1 MVVTAYGI
9 KRSKQSLGYAI
20 GGKAAGIDVLKQEE
34 LLKKITMVKARK
46 NFNETA
52 FFYPQLRTDRKGKVS
67 FNFTIP
73 EALTKWKL
81 QLLAHTKKLQ
91 AASKSLTTITQKEL
105 MVTPN
110 APRFLR
116 QGDSITFSAKISN
129 LTNNELKGI
138 AQLQLTD
145 AITNKEIDIDLNNIQ
160 KTKKFYY

>member
-105 MVTPN
+105 TN
-110 APRFLR
+110 FFTEN
-116 QGDSITFSAKISN
+116 ITEEKMFDKPLEFYRKNSPEHEKIKVY
-129 LTNNELKGI
+129 LKKSG
-138 AQLQLTD
+138 
-145 AITNKEIDIDLNNIQ
+145 
-160 KTKKFYY
+160 F